1 MNEIDDSIEGLRKL
15 CEFMEEHNLLR
26 LQAGDV
32 MIVRVRS
39 PVKHNETKSSQDATP
54 EAPFAVE
61 VGGTR
66 IAVDPD
72 LLSSVR

>member
-15 CEFMEEHNLLR
+15 CELMAEHNLLR
-26 LQAGDV
+26 LRVGDV
-32 MIVRVRS
+32 MIVRERS
-39 PVKHNETKSSQDATP
+39 PLKHTETKSSQDATP
-54 EAPFAVE
+54 DAPFAVE